1 MKEYFRLLKLLKPY
15 RAYLLLSF
23 VLVIL
28 YSFFNAASIYLSIPL
43 LKTLFTSTPPDLG
56 LMPAKNVF
64 DQFRMYVDSF
74 IFGGGDKY
82 TSLVRV
88 CILLLSA
95 YFLKNIFEYLQS
107 ILTQYVEKSLITDLR
122 RRLYHKF
129 NSLSLRYFSE
139 RRSGDIISRFISD
152 VTAIQ
157 NTVYVTFTDLIKQPV
172 LIIMFLL
179 MAFFISWKLTLIS
192 IVSVPVSVMLIIF
205 IGRKLRKYGIR
216 TQEKLG
222 EFTSVISENI
232 YGSKIIR
239 AFSMEEFENKRFE
252 SKLKEYF
259 RSMMKTTIYSNLNRP
274 LTEFVSVSLG
284 VFIIWYA
291 GREIFTGSSLAP
303 EEFIGFLIIIFQ
315 LMAPIKDFSS
325 VSNRIQESYA
335 AANRIFE
342 ILDAEPDIYNS
353 PSAVKKQSFD
363 SALEFKNVSFTYQVE
378 NEPENIENEAH
389 SKQVLNNVNLTI
401 KKNEKLAIVGLSGVG
416 KSTLVDLIPRFYDVS
431 SGEIQIDGINIK
443 EIELKSLRSLFSIVT
458 QEIILFNDTIKNNIA
473 YGQDN
478 ILMERIIEAAKNAH
492 AHEFITQTGKGY
504 DTVIG
509 DRGVKLS
516 GGQKQ
521 RIAIARALLK
531 NAPVMILDEAT
542 SSLDTESES
551 LIQDAIEK
559 LMENRTSVIIAHRLS
574 TIKDA
579 DRIVV
584 LDKGKISGVGT
595 HDDLI
600 KDDKSIYKKLYEMQF
615 S

>member
-1 MKEYFRLLKLLKPY
+1 MKEYSRLLKLLKPY
-15 RAYLLLSF
+15 KGYLVLSF
-23 VLVIL
+23 ILVIL

-43 LKTLFTSTPPDLG
+43 LKTLFTQSTTDFGVLPSQTQ
-56 LMPAKNVF
+56 NFF
-64 DQFRMYVDSF
+64 DKFRVYIDSY

-82 TSLVRV
+82 ASLVRV

-95 YFLKNIFEYLQS
+95 YFLKNIFEYFQS

-122 RRLYHKF
+122 RKLYYKF
-129 NSLSLRYFSE
+129 NSLSLRYFND
-139 RRSGDIISRFISD
+139 RRAGDIISRFISD

-192 IVSVPVSVMLIIF
+192 IVSVPVSVLLIIF
-205 IGRKLRKYGIR
+205 IGKKLRKYGLR
-216 TQEKLG
+216 NQEKLG

-232 YGSKIIR
+232 YGGKIIR

-252 SKLKEYF
+252 SKLMEYF
-259 RSMMKTTIYSNLNRP
+259 RSMMKTTIYSNMNRP

-291 GREIFTGSSLAP
+291 GREIFAGSSLAP

-315 LMAPIKDFSS
+315 LMAPIKDLSS

-335 AANRIFE
+335 AASRIFE
-342 ILDAEPDIYNS
+342 IIDAEPDIYDSPNAVTKNS
-353 PSAVKKQSFD
+353 FNSAI
-363 SALEFKNVSFTYQVE
+363 EFKDVSFSYS
-378 NEPENIENEAH
+378 NEQQGNGG
-389 SKQVLNNVNLTI
+389 KMVLDNVNLMI
-401 KKNEKLAIVGLSGVG
+401 NKNEKLAIVGLSGVG
-416 KSTLVDLIPRFYDVS
+416 KSTLVDLIPRFYEAT
-431 SGEIQIDGINIK
+431 SGEIIIDGINIK
-443 EIELKSLRSLFSIVT
+443 ELEMKSLRGLFGIVT
-458 QEIILFNDTIKNNIA
+458 QEIILFNDTIKHNIA
-473 YGQDN
+473 YGHDD
-478 ILMERIIEAAKNAH
+478 IPMERIIEAAKNAN
-492 AHEFITQTGKGY
+492 AHDFIIKTEKGY

-559 LMENRTSVIIAHRLS
+559 LMENRTSIIIAHRLS

-584 LDKGKISGVGT
+584 LDKGKISGIGT
-595 HDDLI
+595 HEDLI
-600 KDDKSIYKKLYEMQF
+600 ADDKSLYKKLYEMQF

>member
-1 MKEYFRLLKLLKPY
+1 MKEYFRLLRLLKPY
-15 RAYLLLSF
+15 RGYLALSF
-23 VLVIL
+23 VLIIL
-28 YSFFNAASIYLSIPL
+28 YSLFNAASIYLSIPL
-43 LKTLFTSTPPDLG
+43 LKTLFTQTSPDLS
-56 LMPAKNVF
+56 LVPAKNFF
-64 DQFRMYVDSF
+64 DKFRAAIDSY
-74 IFGGGDKY
+74 IFSGGDKFA
-82 TSLVRV
+82 SLLKV
-88 CILLLSA
+88 CILLLSS
-95 YFLKNIFEYLQS
+95 YLLKNIFEYMQS

-122 RRLYHKF
+122 RKLYHKF
-129 NSLSLRYFSE
+129 NSLSLRYFNE

-172 LIIMFLL
+172 LIIIFLL

-192 IVSVPVSVMLIIF
+192 IISVPVSVLLIIF
-205 IGRKLRKYGIR
+205 IGKKLRKYGIR

-239 AFSMEEFENKRFE
+239 AFGMEDFENKRFE
-252 SKLKEYF
+252 TKLREYF

-291 GREIFTGSSLAP
+291 GREIFSGGSLAP

-315 LMAPIKDFSS
+315 LMAPIKDLSS

-335 AANRIFE
+335 AASRIFD
-342 ILDAEPDIYNS
+342 IIDAKPDIYDS
-353 PSAVKKQSFD
+353 PDAVKKTSFD
-363 SALEFKNVSFTYQVE
+363 SKIEFKDVCFSYNSEEQSKGKNV
-378 NEPENIENEAH
+378 
-389 SKQVLNNVNLTI
+389 LDNVNLTI
-401 KKNEKLAIVGLSGVG
+401 NKNEKIAIVGLSGVG
-416 KSTLVDLIPRFYDVS
+416 KSTLVDLLPRFYDVS
-431 SGEIQIDGINIK
+431 SGEILIDGANIK
-443 EIELKSLRSLFSIVT
+443 EIEIKSLRSMFGIVT
-458 QEIILFNDTIKNNIA
+458 QEIILFNDTIKNNIV

-478 ILMERIIEAAKNAH
+478 IPLEKVIEAARNANAH
-492 AHEFITQTGKGY
+492 DFITKTEKGY
-504 DTVIG
+504 DTIIG
-509 DRGVKLS
+509 DRGIMLS

-521 RIAIARALLK
+521 RIAIARAILK

-542 SSLDTESES
+542 SSLDTESEA

-559 LMENRTSVIIAHRLS
+559 LMANRTSIIIAHRLS

-584 LDKGKISGVGT
+584 LDKGKISAVGS
-595 HDDLI
+595 HEELI
-600 KDDKSIYKKLYEMQF
+600 RNDKSIYKKLYEMQF

>member
-15 RAYLLLSF
+15 RGYLVLSF
-23 VLVIL
+23 FLVIL

-43 LKTLFTSTPPDLG
+43 LKTLFTSTPPDISNL
-56 LMPAKNVF
+56 PSKNFF
-64 DQFRMYVDSF
+64 DELRTMVDTF
-74 IFGGGDKY
+74 IFGSGDKY
-82 TSLVRV
+82 SSLVRV
-88 CILLLSA
+88 CILMLSA

-122 RRLYHKF
+122 RKLYHKF
-129 NSLSLRYFSE
+129 NSLSLRYFSD
-139 RRSGDIISRFISD
+139 RRAGDIISRFISD

-172 LIIMFLL
+172 LIVMFLT

-192 IVSVPVSVMLIIF
+192 IVSVPVSVLLIIF

-216 TQEKLG
+216 SQEKLG

-252 SKLKEYF
+252 GKLKDYF
-259 RSMMKTTIYSNLNRP
+259 RSLMKSAIYSNLNRP

-291 GREIFTGSSLAP
+291 GKEIFAGGSLAP

-315 LMAPIKDFSS
+315 LMAPIKDISS

-335 AANRIFE
+335 AASRIFE
-342 ILDAEPDIYNS
+342 ILDADPDIYDSPNS
-353 PSAVKKQSFD
+353 IIKTTFD
-363 SALEFKNVSFTYQVE
+363 EKIEFKNVAFSYSAEAEKE
-378 NEPENIENEAH
+378 N
-389 SKQVLNNVNLTI
+389 VLTDVNLTI
-401 KKNEKLAIVGLSGVG
+401 RKNEKLAIVGLSGVG
-416 KSTLVDLIPRFYDVS
+416 KSTMVDLLPRFYEVTE
-431 SGEIQIDGINIK
+431 GEIAIDNTNIK
-443 EIELKSLRSLFSIVT
+443 EIELKSLRSLFGIVT
-458 QEIILFNDTIKNNIA
+458 QEIILFNDTIRNNIV

-478 ILMERIIEAAKNAH
+478 IPMERVIEAAKNAN
-492 AHEFITQTGKGY
+492 AHEFITKTEKGY

-531 NAPVMILDEAT
+531 NAPIMILDEAT

-551 LIQDAIEK
+551 LIQNAIEK
-559 LMENRTSVIIAHRLS
+559 LLENRTSIIIAHRLS

-584 LDKGKISGVGT
+584 LNKGRISGVGT
-595 HDDLI
+595 HDDLLA
-600 KDDKSIYKKLYEMQF
+600 DEKSIYKKLYEMQF
-615 S
+615 H